1 MCVVLGAGYALLLVV
16 QWLVALVH
24 VCLLPD
30 RCCTT
35 VVAIATVVLATGGAR
50 HTQPTAMHGKHS
62 QASERRIEIPA
73 EAG

>member
-1 MCVVLGAGYALLLVV
+1 MSDASRTFFAL
-16 QWLVALVH
+16 
-24 VCLLPD
+24 PETK
-30 RCCTT
+30 R
-35 VVAIATVVLATGGAR
+35 IATVVLATGGAR